1 MPSLPPSAPSSEVSS
16 ESESEGEGEGEAA
29 AVAIDVAEIDVAAE
43 IPEDCALCWN
53 VMTRTM
59 WPRIRLMLK
68 RISMVFGVLGGG
80 VLGYMWFCGSLAVLI
95 TSANVTPGQCFDFDN
110 LS

>member
-1 MPSLPPSAPSSEVSS
+1 MPSPPPSAPPSVVESDG
-16 ESESEGEGEGEAA
+16 ESESEGEAA

-68 RISMVFGVLGGG
+68 RISMVFGIFIVF
-80 VLGYMWFCGSLAVLI
+80 VIGYMWICGSLAVLI
-95 TSANVTPGQCFDFDN
+95 TSANVKPGQCFDFDN